1 MSLHIGEEVRRI
13 IVAKGML
20 PRESTSTMGF
30 PFYTHLVEQLEAHF
44 KGLTDE
50 SVDVTS
56 FNGLKQ
62 GEMRLIQMAKRVNET
77 NAAMISVER

>member
-1 MSLHIGEEVRRI
+1 
-13 IVAKGML
+13 ML

-62 GEMRLIQMAKRVNET
+62 GESETAMEFEMRLIQMAKRVNET